1 MSIAQIRIL
10 EQSSV
15 GRAFNLYEIVAY
27 LALGTKIDD
36 EIIIRR
42 LMMRS
47 IFDDFN
53 VSKLERCSCLN
64 QQELSNLFVF
74 FCLHSFSLNL
84 RVFV

>member
-1 MSIAQIRIL
+1 VNDTSIAQIRIL

-27 LALGTKIDD
+27 LALRTKIDD

-53 VSKLERCSCLN
+53 VSKLERYNCLS
-64 QQELSNLFVF
+64 QQELSNLFAFFVYIVF
-74 FCLHSFSLNL
+74 L
-84 RVFV
+84 